1 MASNRQPAPTR
12 DDDDFAQHQQYTA
25 DTRVGRAP
33 KPRRHDESDALR
45 AIRLALCSIHG
56 VVVWRNNV
64 GVDPMRGVRYGL
76 CRGSADLIGIATRAD
91 GVGVF
96 VAIEVKSSTGKTTPE
111 QDLFLQLVR
120 SRGGIAT
127 VCRSASEAV
136 TYVRQAIAIA
146 ARP

>member
-1 MASNRQPAPTR
+1 MAPKPSRTDA
-12 DDDDFAQHQQYTA
+12 DFAHHQQYTA

-45 AIRLALCSIHG
+45 AIRLALCAIPG

-76 CRGSADLIGIATRAD
+76 CKGSADLIGIATRAD

-96 VAIEVKSSTGKTTPE
+96 VAIEVKSSTGRTTPE
-111 QDLFLQLVR
+111 QDLFLQLIR
-120 SRGGIAT
+120 SHGGIAT

-136 TYVRQAIAIA
+136 SYVRNAIKTDAK
-146 ARP
+146 